1 MVEAMANSVEDYLID
16 GLSFKLS
23 PGASYVTNR
32 RNVTWYTSGS
42 QIYVSG
48 QGARVIRLQ
57 MNGDGWVDP
66 STVRLVYTLTNTATN
81 AQVLRPISGPW
92 SMFSRVRC
100 MYQGAICDDISSY
113 NRTHEMMSIL
123 TSRANRDNDD
133 VEGFGRRWDSQN
145 YYPDNFHRFIGP
157 EVSLFDRA
165 SVAQRKN
172 VYIHTHNH
180 TLHVSIARH
189 RQNLLFFSLLYLHG
203 SNSASFELTFECKHG
218 L

>member
-1 MVEAMANSVEDYLID
+1 MVEAMANSVGYYLID

-66 STVRLVYTLTNTATN
+66 STVRLVYTLTCTGGTCLT
-81 AQVLRPISGPW
+81 LRPIVGPW

-100 MYQGAICDDISSY
+100 MYQGAICDDISS
-113 NRTHEMMSIL
+113 
-123 TSRANRDNDD
+123 
-133 VEGFGRRWDSQN
+133 
-145 YYPDNFHRFIGP
+145 
-157 EVSLFDRA
+157 
-165 SVAQRKN
+165 
-172 VYIHTHNH
+172 
-180 TLHVSIARH
+180 
-189 RQNLLFFSLLYLHG
+189 
-203 SNSASFELTFECKHG
+203 
-218 L
+218 